1 MYSKINRHVDSELRL
16 ESIIASRLYG
26 TLDNKEEENV
36 REKLSQRYQTFLQG
50 FRNNLKIGM
59 FLLGKE
65 NSDDMDESELKQI
78 YRLSTIDVFV
88 EKAIVIL
95 ESEADSYRKIGM
107 RLLWTAAVPIVI
119 GIFIAFVQVYPEIAY
134 HFFPSI
140 EKFAEKRENTDHNK
154 SAVYVNLYKEINLA
168 QHTDDNTSTVHS
180 AFIQSM
186 IDREVA
192 LSWKEV
198 LANFVKSFTLY
209 GLLVLSAV
217 ILKRF
222 GKAMIDQS
230 ERLYNRRHALREG
243 RLYLHLQNGRVETV
257 EEFDKVFN
265 WNATQN
271 NAFADIPT
279 DAQAPWGT
287 AFKEALNIIPK
298 TVEASKGK

>member
-1 MYSKINRHVDSELRL
+1 MYEKIIKEVDGYIRL
-16 ESIIASRLYG
+16 EKG
-26 TLDNKEEENV
+26 EKPTLSTDD
-36 REKLSQRYQTFLQG
+36 EKVQKQ
-50 FRNNLKIGM
+50 LKIRHNAIIEVFHDNLIVSM
-59 FLLGKE
+59 LRNAKT
-65 NSDDMDESELKQI
+65 NMAQMNMRDDLQSV
-78 YRLSTIDVFV
+78 YRLSVIDLFV

-95 ESEADSYRKIGM
+95 EREAGNYQNYGKYLIGF
-107 RLLWTAAVPIVI
+107 AALPII
-119 GIFIAFVQVYPEIAY
+119 FGIFIAFCQLNPGIL
-134 HFFPSI
+134 PSYTKEVIQLTHESDINKTEKYI
-140 EKFAEKRENTDHNK
+140 E
-154 SAVYVNLYKEINLA
+154 LYQQEINGTKMTIIDSNLSHA
-168 QHTDDNTSTVHS
+168 NQ
-180 AFIQSM
+180 AFVQSL

-198 LANFVKSFTLY
+198 LANFVKSFTFY

-222 GKAMIDQS
+222 GKAMLDQS

-243 RLYLHLQNGRVETV
+243 RLYLHLQNGIVETV

-287 AFKEALNIIPK
+287 ALKEALNIIPK
-298 TVEASKGK
+298 TVEASKSR